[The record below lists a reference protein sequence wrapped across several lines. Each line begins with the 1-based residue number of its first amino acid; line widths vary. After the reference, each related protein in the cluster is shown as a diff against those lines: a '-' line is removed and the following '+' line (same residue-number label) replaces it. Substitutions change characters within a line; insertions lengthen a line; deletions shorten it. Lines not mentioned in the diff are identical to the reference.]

1 MSGLPPSHDP
11 AAGRPTA
18 RILVIRHGQSTWNA
32 EGRWQGQAD
41 PPLTPTGEAQAL
53 LAAERLRSHLE
64 PVAYPLAAIVTSDLQ
79 RAAVTASIIA
89 DELGFSPVALD
100 KRLRERHAG
109 EWQGLTRDE
118 VERHYP
124 GYLASYRR
132 PPNFESS
139 DSAGTRAA
147 QCLIALAQQVPGSV
161 ALAVSHGGI
170 LRALRVRAGLQDD
183 TAFANLSGQWFEV
196 HGDEIVL
203 GELVDLVASGHHS
216 GEQPPAS
223 TPL

>member
-1 MSGLPPSHDP
+1 M
-11 AAGRPTA
+11 
-18 RILVIRHGQSTWNA
+18 IRHGQSTWNA

-53 LAAERLRSHLE
+53 LAAERLREHLLQ
-64 PVAYPLAAIVTSDLQ
+64 AGGPLAAIVTSDLQ

-89 DELGFSPVALD
+89 DELGFTPVALD

-118 VERHYP
+118 VEQHYP

-147 QCLIALAQQVPGSV
+147 QCLIALAQQVPGGT

-196 HGDEIVL
+196 YDDMVVL
-203 GELVDLVASGHHS
+203 GEMVHLASPD
-216 GEQPPAS
+216 QPAAGQPTTS